1 MVASTET
8 QSRRGRLRKL
18 IAGAGGLVAAGLSL
32 GYSMYERRESEL
44 VPVVEAR
51 ETINAGRWQV
61 SLESASIIALMP
73 NGLKV
78 TPGKR
83 AIALEMRLEN
93 ASAES
98 SNIYGDL
105 IKVDNI
111 KDAPRP
117 TFFLD
122 RDRDL
127 LGDLQPVMPETIT
140 AVWELPANAPVPSSL
155 DLSVQGEAFRPR
167 DNLYAAPGWFP
178 KGPVAKVVLPLS
190 VGASAGGAP

>member
-1 MVASTET
+1 MVGNTET
-8 QSRRGRLRKL
+8 QARRGRLRKL

-44 VPVVEAR
+44 VPVVEAKK
-51 ETINAGRWQV
+51 TIDAGRWQV
-61 SLESASIIALMP
+61 ALESARIIALTP

-78 TPGKR
+78 TPGKQ
-83 AIALEMRLEN
+83 AVAVEMRLEN
-93 ASAES
+93 LSAES

-105 IKVDNI
+105 IKLDNI

-117 TFFLD
+117 AFYLD

-127 LGDLQPVMPETIT
+127 LGDLQPVMPEMVT
-140 AVWELPANAPVPSSL
+140 AVWELPADGPVPSSL

-178 KGPVAKVVLPLS
+178 KGAVARVVLPLS
-190 VGASAGGAP
+190 GGASVEGAP

>member
-1 MVASTET
+1 MVGNTET
-8 QSRRGRLRKL
+8 QARRGRLRKL

-44 VPVVEAR
+44 VPVVEAKK
-51 ETINAGRWQV
+51 TIDAGRWQV
-61 SLESASIIALMP
+61 ALESARIIALTP

-78 TPGKR
+78 TPRKQ
-83 AIALEMRLEN
+83 AVAVEMRLEN
-93 ASAES
+93 LSAES

-105 IKVDNI
+105 IKLDNI

-117 TFFLD
+117 AFYLF

-127 LGDLQPVMPETIT
+127 LGDLQPVMPEMVT
-140 AVWELPANAPVPSSL
+140 AVWELPADAPVPSSL

-167 DNLYAAPGWFP
+167 DNLYAAPGWFA

-190 VGASAGGAP
+190 GGASVEEAP

>member
-1 MVASTET
+1 MVGNTET
-8 QSRRGRLRKL
+8 QARRGRLRKL

-32 GYSMYERRESEL
+32 GYSLYERRESEL
-44 VPVVEAR
+44 VPVVEAKK
-51 ETINAGRWQV
+51 TIDAGRWQV
-61 SLESASIIALMP
+61 ALESARIIALTP

-78 TPGKR
+78 TPGKQ
-83 AIALEMRLEN
+83 AVAVEMRLEN
-93 ASAES
+93 LSAES

-105 IKVDNI
+105 IKLDNI

-117 TFFLD
+117 AFYLD

-127 LGDLQPVMPETIT
+127 LGDLQPVMPEMVT
-140 AVWELPANAPVPSSL
+140 AVWELPADGPVPSSL

-178 KGPVAKVVLPLS
+178 KGAVARVVLPLS
-190 VGASAGGAP
+190 GGASVEGAP

>member
-1 MVASTET
+1 MVANTET

-44 VPVVEAR
+44 VPVVEAKK
-51 ETINAGRWQV
+51 TIDAGRWQV
-61 SLESASIIALMP
+61 ALESARIIALTP

-78 TPGKR
+78 TPGKQ
-83 AIALEMRLEN
+83 AVAVEMRLEN
-93 ASAES
+93 LSAES

-105 IKVDNI
+105 IKLDNI

-117 TFFLD
+117 AFYLD

-127 LGDLQPVMPETIT
+127 LGDLQPVMPEMVT
-140 AVWELPANAPVPSSL
+140 AVWELPADGAVPSSL

-167 DNLYAAPGWFP
+167 DNLYAAPGWSP

-190 VGASAGGAP
+190 VGASAGGAS

>member
-1 MVASTET
+1 MVANTET

-44 VPVVEAR
+44 VPMVEAK
-51 ETINAGRWQV
+51 ETIDAGRWQV
-61 SLESASIIALMP
+61 ALESASIIALMP

-111 KDAPRP
+111 RMR
-117 TFFLD
+117 
-122 RDRDL
+122 RDRHSFS
-127 LGDLQPVMPETIT
+127 T
-140 AVWELPANAPVPSSL
+140 AIVICWATCS
-155 DLSVQGEAFRPR
+155 R
-167 DNLYAAPGWFP
+167 
-178 KGPVAKVVLPLS
+178 
-190 VGASAGGAP
+190 